1 MKEDAY
7 LGFSHGFNIHYNL
20 IKVDKT
26 KCFLVA
32 PKAPGISV
40 RELFLKKENIAIAIQ
55 NPIGFTVAWDYAK
68 AITNDKTDL
77 IYELNWEEE
86 TITDLFGEQAI
97 LCGGL
102 VELISIGYQTLIDKG
117 YSHESAYYECIGELK
132 HILKL
137 IEDKG
142 TLGMLDHVSELANI
156 GVRKNGKNIIN
167 KQRIEEIFN
176 DLKYNEF
183 KNNLQL
189 KK

>member
-1 MKEDAY
+1 M
-7 LGFSHGFNIHYNL
+7 
-20 IKVDKT
+20 
-26 KCFLVA
+26 
-32 PKAPGISV
+32 PKAPGILV

-86 TITDLFGEQAI
+86 QLLIYLANKQFY
-97 LCGGL
+97 GGL

-137 IEDKG
+137 IELKELKG
-142 TLGMLDHVSELANI
+142 C
-156 GVRKNGKNIIN
+156 
-167 KQRIEEIFN
+167 
-176 DLKYNEF
+176 
-183 KNNLQL
+183 
-189 KK
+189 